1 MPAPLLV
8 NMDWLERLV
17 SNGTKIKLPVHKS
30 YGLTHRKLK
39 ISQETFRISK
49 VLIEAG
55 HKVNTGSQH
64 HFCTSAVN
72 KH

>member
-17 SNGTKIKLPVHKS
+17 SNGTKINLPVHKS
-30 YGLTHRKLK
+30 YDLTHRKLK

-55 HKVNTGSQH
+55 HKVNTGNQH